1 MDKKRTFASLLKTQ
15 MKNIFTLVVV
25 IVILTSC
32 GPYQKALKATDPEV
46 KLGVIDTLLMQEKYT
61 KAVNLFEQIVPVY
74 RGTDKAE
81 GLAIKYAKALYETKD
96 FVNSAYQYERFVN
109 SHPKSEDKEFAMF
122 MAAKSHYE
130 MSNVY
135 SRDQRDTKRAM
146 TKVQDYI
153 DVYPSGKYAIEGNM
167 MISELRLKLDRKA
180 YEIAKNYHHRNKYI
194 PALATFENFIADHPG
209 SEYLDD
215 AQFYMLDSQ
224 YSYAIKST
232 AELVP
237 ERLEKA
243 KELYD
248 IFVSR
253 YPESEYLKDAEKIK
267 EKIDN
272 FKLEEIQINYGY

>member
-1 MDKKRTFASLLKTQ
+1 MDKKRTFATLLKIS
-15 MKNIFTLVVV
+15 MKNLFALLVVV
-25 IVILTSC
+25 VILTSC
-32 GPYQKALKATDPEV
+32 GPYQKALKSSDPEV
-46 KLGVIDTLLMQEKYT
+46 KLGVIDTLLGQEKYS
-61 KAVNLFEQIVPVY
+61 KAVSLFEQIVPVY

-81 GLAIKYAKALYETKD
+81 GLAIKYAKALFETQD

-109 SHPKSEDKEFAMF
+109 SHPKSEEKEFAMF

-135 SRDQRDTKRAM
+135 SRDQRDTQRAM
-146 TKVQDYI
+146 AKVQDYI
-153 DVYPSGKYAIEGNM
+153 DVYPSGQYATEGNK

-180 YEIAKNYHHRNKYI
+180 YEIAKNYHHREKYI

-232 AELVP
+232 IDLVP

-243 KELYD
+243 KELYNT
-248 IFVSR
+248 FVSR
-253 YPESEYLKDAEKIK
+253 YPESEYIKDAEKIK
-267 EKIDN
+267 EKIDD
-272 FKLEEIQINYGY
+272 FKFEELQIN

>member
-1 MDKKRTFASLLKTQ
+1 MDKKRTFAILLKLR
-15 MKNIFTLVVV
+15 MKNFIALLAVVL
-25 IVILTSC
+25 ILTSC
-32 GPYQKALKATDPEV
+32 GPYQKALKSTDPEV
-46 KLGVIDTLLMQEKYT
+46 KLGVIDTLLSQEKYS

-74 RGTDKAE
+74 RGTEKAE
-81 GLAIKYAKALYETKD
+81 GLAIKYAKALYETRD
-96 FVNSAYQYERFVN
+96 FPNSAYQYERFVN
-109 SHPKSEDKEFAMF
+109 SHPKSEDREYALF

-135 SRDQRDTKRAM
+135 SRDQRDTQRAM
-146 TKVQDYI
+146 AKVQDYI
-153 DVYPSGKYAIEGNM
+153 DIYPSGKYVVEGNAM
-167 MISELRLKLDRKA
+167 VSELRLKLDRKA
-180 YEIAKNYHHRNKYI
+180 YEIAKNYHHREKYI

-243 KELYD
+243 KELYNT
-248 IFVSR
+248 FVRR
-253 YPESEYLKDAEKIK
+253 YPDSQYIKDAEKIK
-267 EKIDN
+267 EKIDD
-272 FKLEEIQINYGY
+272 FKFEELQIN